1 MIKEISFCLRILLL
15 PLLFASFTNLHDFLK
30 EQRLVE
36 RALLE
41 FYRLSEEQE
50 EGRRRE
56 ETKRWFE
63 EGAGRR
69 KSVLYRFDLMILQS
83 NIRYYLPFL
92 NTEIFLVLMMTA
104 SVAAAALAKS
114 LSGIWVLTI
123 PAAAFTMFLFYLV
136 IYSLSVSNYK
146 KTQNSITQ
154 FANLLENFSETSDDL
169 IFIFEKVCPYLDVPL
184 RPALQECVST
194 ARNTGNVEEALRN
207 LELQIE
213 HPQFR
218 NLIRNLEICSR
229 HEANYAEIIR
239 DNRRSLQEYLQDQK
253 ERKALYDNGRIEI
266 SIILLLCL
274 VVTSMLNGFIR
285 HGFLYVLFH
294 SVIGNGIA
302 LYCMIVLLACLYSMF
317 FAGKK
322 GQS

>member
-1 MIKEISFCLRILLL
+1 MINEIILCLRLLL
-15 PLLFASFTNLHDFLK
+15 VPLLFTGFVNLYDYLR

-36 RALLE
+36 RTMLE

-50 EGRRRE
+50 ESRRME

-63 EGAGRR
+63 EGAGKR
-69 KSVLYRFDLMILQS
+69 KSILYRFDLMILQS

-92 NTEIFLVLMMTA
+92 NTELYLILMLA
-104 SVAAAALAKS
+104 SSAAAAALAKS
-114 LSGIWVLTI
+114 LSGIWL
-123 PAAAFTMFLFYLV
+123 PAVPAFAFTMFLFYLF
-136 IYSLSVSNYK
+136 IYSLYISNYK
-146 KTQNSITQ
+146 KTQNNITQ

-169 IFIFEKVCPYLDVPL
+169 IFIFEKVCPYLDVPM
-184 RPALQECVST
+184 RPALQECVSK

-239 DNRRSLQEYLQDQK
+239 DNRRSLQEYLQNQK

-266 SIILLLCL
+266 SIILLLCF
-274 VVTSMLNGFIR
+274 VVAGMLNGFIR
-285 HGFLYVLFH
+285 HGFLYVLVH
-294 SVIGNGIA
+294 SAIGNGIA
-302 LYCMIVLLACLYSMF
+302 LYCLLVLLICLYSMF

-322 GQS
+322 GSS